1 MKLRDY
7 QNQAVDAARSDLAR
21 NQSTL
26 VVMATGLGKTV
37 VMIDMI
43 RRCLS
48 SGTRAML
55 VAHRT
60 ELIQQPEARI
70 MQTLGVVPA
79 IEKAESKAGSKASI
93 VLASIQTLTS
103 EILGHRQYN
112 KFDPN
117 DYSLLLVDEAHRH
130 Q

>member
-7 QNQAVDAARSDLAR
+7 QNQAVDAARSDLAS

-48 SGTRAML
+48 SGRRAML

-60 ELIQQPEARI
+60 ELIQQPEARL
-70 MQTLGVVPA
+70 MLTLCVVPA
-79 IEKAESKAGSKASI
+79 IEMEESM
-93 VLASIQTLTS
+93 
-103 EILGHRQYN
+103 
-112 KFDPN
+112 
-117 DYSLLLVDEAHRH
+117 
-130 Q
+130 